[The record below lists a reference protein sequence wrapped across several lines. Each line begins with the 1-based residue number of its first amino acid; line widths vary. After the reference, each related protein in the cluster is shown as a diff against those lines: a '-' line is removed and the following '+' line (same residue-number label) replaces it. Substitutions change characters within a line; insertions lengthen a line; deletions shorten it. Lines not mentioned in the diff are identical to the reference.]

1 MQLNKH
7 LTTQPPKM
15 KKIAVVSYHT
25 CPLSDEKNA
34 ETGGMNTYVLEL
46 NKALAAKG
54 YVVDIFTRC
63 FEKESCNIIQVMP
76 NLRVIHIKAGQAV
89 QIRKKELPRYIPEFT
104 DNLLKFIQ
112 AEKSAYSLIS
122 AHYFLSGQIG
132 LSLKRKLKVPLFVT
146 FHTLALMKNLVAR
159 SNDEKEE
166 LSRISAELKLVSHAD
181 KIIATSDNDI
191 EYLHTLYGCPLKK
204 IALLSPGVNLELF
217 RPINKLTAKKMVK
230 AGLKEKIIL
239 FVGRITPLKGID
251 VLLYALKIVVQKNP
265 KLPVSLWV
273 VGERSNELK
282 RLKSIGKLLGIEKY
296 VKFTGQKYRK
306 ELPYYYN
313 LAEMVI
319 MPSWYESFG
328 QVALEAMACRV
339 PVISSDVSGVSKLL
353 DKEHNQLLISANNPI
368 GLSRKI
374 SLLLTNKSKH
384 ESLSSKVFKRVQN
397 LSWDHVANNF
407 TNIS

>member
-1 MQLNKH
+1 
-7 LTTQPPKM
+7 M
-15 KKIAVVSYHT
+15 KKIAVISYHT
-25 CPLSDEKNA
+25 CPLSCEKGA
-34 ETGGMNTYVLEL
+34 EIGGMNTYVLEL

-54 YVVDIFTRC
+54 YVIDIFTRC
-63 FEKESCNIIQVMP
+63 FEKKSCNIIQVMP
-76 NLRVIHIKAGQAV
+76 NLRVIHIKAGEAV
-89 QIRKKELPRYIPEFT
+89 QIRKKELPRHIPEFT

-132 LSLKRKLKVPLFVT
+132 LSLKRKLKVPLFMT

-159 SNDEKEE
+159 SGEKEE

-191 EYLHTLYGCPLKK
+191 EYLHTLYGCPLRK

-251 VLLYALKIVVQKNP
+251 VLLYALKIIVQKNP
-265 KLPVSLWV
+265 KLPISLWV
-273 VGERSNELK
+273 VGERSNELR
-282 RLKSIGKLLGIEKY
+282 RLKSIGKLLGIENY
-296 VKFTGQKYRK
+296 VRFAGQKCRN

-313 LAEMVI
+313 MAEMVI
-319 MPSWYESFG
+319 IPSWYESFG
-328 QVALEAMACRV
+328 LVALEAMACRV
-339 PVISSDVSGVSKLL
+339 PVISSDVTGVSKLL

-384 ESLSSKVFKRVQN
+384 KSLSSKVFKRVQN
-397 LSWDHVANNF
+397 LSWSHVANNF